1 MSFRSSRDL
10 DWSRSQLADV
20 GERIIALYDKV
31 ALREEMGDTISTA
44 AKKDLLKSEFRDFT
58 HIRLSLHVICLR
70 EVGVSSQLSP
80 VMFLSRD

>member
-1 MSFRSSRDL
+1 MSFRSSCDL
-10 DWSRSQLADV
+10 DLADV

-31 ALREEMGDTISTA
+31 ALREEMGDTISAA

-58 HIRLSLHVICLR
+58 HIRLSLHVICLE